1 MAKKAV
7 MEGNNLEIKDYRFFQ
22 FKVFLVFTTPVIFL
36 SNLVLAIFF
45 ASEIPSFALYSFIP
59 IYFLYGLTIF
69 VFLKYRYRFPK
80 FNLSRDK
87 ISFTFHKK
95 PYFETDLNSIKEIT
109 IIKNS
114 VESLPKPYSISKS
127 YDNYSIQFKF
137 KDSEKEIKLWC
148 CGFNMRKQL
157 SIIDS
162 LINLGE
168 KLNKPVK
175 IYDAREIIIREK
187 ESPCWEIQN
196 FLKKSNYFQ

>member
-1 MAKKAV
+1 

-22 FKVFLVFTTPVIFL
+22 FKVFLVFTTPAILIPNV
-36 SNLVLAIFF
+36 VLAIFF
-45 ASEIPSFALYSFIP
+45 ASKIPSYALLLFIP
-59 IYFLYGLTIF
+59 MYFLYGLTIF
-69 VFLKYRYRFPK
+69 VFYKYRYRLAK
-80 FNLSRDK
+80 FSLSGDK
-87 ISFTFHKK
+87 ISFAFHKK
-95 PYFETDLNSIKEIT
+95 TYFETDLISVKEIT

-137 KDSEKEIKLWC
+137 KDSEKEIRLWC
-148 CGFNMRKQL
+148 FGFNMRKQL

-187 ESPCWEIQN
+187 ESPYWEIQN